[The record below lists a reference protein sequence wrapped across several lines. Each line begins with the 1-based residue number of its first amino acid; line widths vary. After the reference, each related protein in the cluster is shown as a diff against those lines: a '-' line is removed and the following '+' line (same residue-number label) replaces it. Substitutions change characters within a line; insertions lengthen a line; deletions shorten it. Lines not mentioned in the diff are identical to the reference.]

1 MIKTKLLLNYPTKFQ
16 SIRKSFSIFDI
27 YDKINDILKRKHILS
42 KKLKNMYGG
51 GDTKQ
56 VYDLQ
61 QILQS
66 IEEMNGELGTL
77 EANLIVGFKNFPS
90 FDTNVNTMN
99 EFLKGVIDN
108 IKNEQENHKDKYESI
123 NSIINDQFN
132 TKVTID
138 GVEYETKN
146 NILEEASKALS
157 QQIKN
162 KNFKDAYGI
171 IKSVYEEYKK
181 IYNNYYTHVSRELY
195 RKEVF
200 KGLPEE
206 SIEKINVYIQSL
218 QLNDLFILEY
228 KFLQSFSVY
237 LGIFLRKFLGSY
249 STEKLTM
256 TEIINQLTLKII
268 SIRDAFKVLDV
279 NDSTIVKKIRNTIN
293 DLTKSE
299 LKVDAELYKNL
310 CYKKDVNGKD
320 IEIVEDRTD
329 PDNLRNKIN
338 GDFVSNGVLNSEK
351 FNHFTNLY
359 EDLTGAVRVYIR
371 IRNVTDL
378 QDDKYYVSRFIL
390 NGNPNYVSI
399 RHRESKTCSIGNSNC
414 CYSAEDI
421 IRKIDKF
428 LQERK
433 VYCEG
438 MDSENVTSK
447 HKIACPSN
455 KKIYIGQFFSVF
467 DKDDNT
473 DNMFKGINL
482 DIPDI
487 PDKEGKIRKSMI
499 IGVKNTIDQVKNG
512 YSIVLFGYG
521 FSGSGKTYTLLGSKN
536 KDTGKFEGTGLIDL
550 ALKDLAVDDLGK
562 NGLDKLECA
571 IVEVYGERT
580 ALASSNHSVNQYL
593 YIYNNE
599 NSKTLELEDTM
610 ISTPKIIKTDDIKR
624 NIVFS
629 NIDGEDI
636 DEKIT
641 KIKTWINKIDIERRL
656 SQRVKDTSN
665 NPESSRGHLFIMM
678 KLHFGS
684 NVGYL
689 TFVDMA
695 GSEDVVQIVMSEFK
709 KFNVAGKVGMGGR
722 EHSLSSYASMYGN
735 YYPERLDA
743 SGNPIFDI
751 KRFCKEALYPK
762 SGPRVDDTSIKNNK
776 DYIDERLTANNITR
790 LVNGAGDGNCKTSVP
805 SGQFNKF
812 LTYIAYDLNK
822 TLKQGYF
829 INDSLNN
836 LQRFM
841 LIKSGR
847 ETEVSKLGHEYA
859 HASQTYTIDT
869 KKLIFTKYIKKDDPD
884 SKYNVKTTAQNIHS
898 SLMVK
903 MLKYLDTLS
912 GDSSK
917 ITKFIMIGAIDPS
930 PRKCQG
936 TFDTLEF
943 MQNIKST

>member
-536 KDTGKFEGTGLIDL
+536 KDTGKFEGTGLIDY
-550 ALKDLAVDDLGK
+550 ALQSLSSD
-562 NGLDKLECA
+562 GLDKISCS
-571 IVEVYGERT
+571 IVEVYGERK
-580 ALASSNHSVNQYL
+580 ALNSQIHNVNQYL
-593 YIYNNE
+593 YIYGINGRSFPE
-599 NSKTLELEDTM
+599 SLYKIPIQKPDQTLDQKRDQTQRLIHNKIYDKFIQIDGDDIQE
-610 ISTPKIIKTDDIKR
+610 KII
-624 NIVFS
+624 
-629 NIDGEDI
+629 
-636 DEKIT
+636 
-641 KIKTWINKIDIERRL
+641 KIKTWINNIDAERRKF
-656 SQRVKDTSN
+656 QRVKFTTN
-665 NPESSRGHLFIMM
+665 NPESSRGHLFVIM
-678 KLHFGS
+678 KLEI
-684 NVGYL
+684 NKTIGYL

-695 GSEDVVQIVMSEFK
+695 GAEDVVQIAMTEFER
-709 KFNVAGKVGMGGR
+709 FDNPNATVSSTTGR
-722 EHSLSSYASMYGN
+722 KLTLSSSASMYGS
-735 YYPERLDA
+735 YYPEG
-743 SGNPIFDI
+743 SGNANPNFDV
-751 KRFCKEALYPK
+751 RSFCNRELYPVN
-762 SGPRVDDTSIKNNK
+762 GPRVSDTKIIENQN
-776 DYIDERLTANNITR
+776 YISKRLKANNVVDN
-790 LVNGAGDGNCKTSVP
+790 VNLLKNRGVESLPTECKTTVP
-805 SGQFNKF
+805 FKQFKNF
-812 LTYIAYDLNK
+812 LNYVAFDLNT

-829 INDSLNN
+829 INDTLNH
-836 LQRFM
+836 LQEFM
-841 LIKSGR
+841 LKKSGR
-847 ETEVSKLGHEYA
+847 TSEIKDLGLIKVA
-859 HASQTYTIDT
+859 TYNINEDT
-869 KKLIFTKYIKKDDPD
+869 KRFTFTKYD
-884 SKYNVKTTAQNIHS
+884 N
-898 SLMVK
+898 SLMVN
-903 MLKYLDTLS
+903 MLDYLNTLS